1 MIRHC
6 IRPTDGQLVTEPWP
20 SVSSHSADIVS
31 LGQRMLCTPRTNGQ
45 DAVTHEFGR
54 KLGSSESG
62 QRVPA
67 WVLDSLRAVVLRLDD
82 PAETQVNPLMMIV
95 LEILDGSPD
104 PLSARQAA

>member
-1 MIRHC
+1 MGNWL
-6 IRPTDGQLVTEPWP
+6 P
-20 SVSSHSADIVS
+20 S
-31 LGQRMLCTPRTNGQ
+31 LGQVSRRTRQTLCRLASGCCAHQEQTDQ